1 MKSLMTTKQSNVYAL
16 ARRLGIN
23 ILNIDDYQN
32 KDSILLCEC
41 CSHKHRYEN
50 SVDNLLKNNFECL
63 ECIHE
68 HMKNIQDNK
77 PFFLALD
84 AATYV
89 TGMSLFNKGGQL
101 LAHKTFSIDKKK
113 DFFTRIKELKE
124 EVERIVTGNN
134 IQCVILEDI
143 QYQQNPALFKKLAML
158 QGVLRYTIIENLNI
172 ELITAMADEWRA
184 FNHISG
190 TKRQEQKQAAIDR
203 AKLIFHDDIP
213 EDESE
218 SIFLGLYGI
227 NRFYS
232 NYVEEE

>member
-1 MKSLMTTKQSNVYAL
+1 M
-16 ARRLGIN
+16 
-23 ILNIDDYQN
+23 
-32 KDSILLCEC
+32 
-41 CSHKHRYEN
+41 EN
-50 SVDNLLKNNFECL
+50 D
-63 ECIHE
+63 
-68 HMKNIQDNK
+68 
-77 PFFLALD
+77 
-84 AATYV
+84 
-89 TGMSLFNKGGQL
+89 
-101 LAHKTFSIDKKK
+101 
-113 DFFTRIKELKE
+113 
-124 EVERIVTGNN
+124 

-190 TKRQEQKQAAIDR
+190 SKRQAQKQAAIDR

>member
-1 MKSLMTTKQSNVYAL
+1 MTAKQNNIYLL
-16 ARRLGIN
+16 AQKLGIN
-23 ILNIDDYQN
+23 ILNIYDYQN
-32 KDSILLCEC
+32 KDSILICEC
-41 CSHKHRYEN
+41 CSHKHKYQD
-50 SVDNLLKNNFECL
+50 SVENLLKSNFECL
-63 ECIHE
+63 ECAYE
-68 HMKNIQDNK
+68 YMKNIQDEK
-77 PFFLALD
+77 PFFLSLD

-89 TGMSLFNKGGQL
+89 TGMSLFNKEGQL
-101 LAHKTFSIDKKK
+101 LGHKTFSIDKKK
-113 DFFTRIKELKE
+113 DYFTRIKELKE
-124 EVERIVTGNN
+124 EVERIVVEND

-190 TKRQEQKQAAIDR
+190 SKRQEQKQAAIDR
-203 AKLIFHDDIP
+203 AKSIFHDDIP